1 MELRITK
8 NLDKPHTIAY
18 TRDDGTITWMPASDF
33 FVLHDLSHF
42 AIEKELGYTTA
53 FMGMLNNGMDIKDFE
68 DREKRK
74 SITITREAGL
84 AENMANLFLTEKM
97 QGQFSDFNQVL
108 ASAFVNMAG
117 DTALPSLK
125 ETEIDNVRN
134 AFASLVHTWDMLAVG
149 ETLALNIDFK

>member
-8 NLDKPHTIAY
+8 KQGKPHTIAY
-18 TRDDGTITWMPASDF
+18 ERNNGSITWMPANDF

-74 SITITREAGL
+74 SITISREASY

-97 QGQFSDFNQVL
+97 QGNFSDFNAVL
-108 ASAFVNMAG
+108 ASAFVNMAA
-117 DTALPSLK
+117 DTELPLLK
-125 ETEIDNVRN
+125 ETEIENVRN
-134 AFASLVHTWDMLAVG
+134 AFANLVQKWNKLAVG
-149 ETLALNIDFK
+149 ETLALNIDL